1 MISTT
6 PHPAGVEPFPFGD
19 RNVRGLPDDAPAA
32 FAPAH
37 MPTQRPGGSG
47 RSAIPAQPLVPARR
61 RRRQWGGDRRTRA
74 LPMVPQPVSDRRVAM
89 ARLAI
94 IVTVTAWLGYLI
106 MWFFQDFFHPGY
118 ENAVDRAESV
128 LYLLIVTL
136 LTVSALAYLLSRLG
150 FFYRTRTHHR
160 ASRAILDQF
169 FDTTTPTLTTII
181 PSYQED
187 ARVIRNTLLS
197 AALQEY
203 PDKRVVLLID
213 DPFVPK
219 NAKAREQLE
228 AARALPHEIG
238 RLLAWPA
245 SRFTRALQLFE
256 ASCERQEPLG
266 LGSVIA
272 LASYYEEA
280 AAWLERLAAEQEII
294 DHTDDFFANEV
305 VLRLAASLRAIS
317 AALLDSAD
325 EGVVLEQQMFRRLYR
340 RLVWT
345 FRAEVTSFERKRYV
359 SLSHEPNK
367 AMNLNSYL
375 GLMGGSYREVQTVTG
390 TALVRARPGQHT
402 LNIPDPDYVVT
413 LDADSVLLPEY
424 CLRLV
429 HLLEQSEY
437 RRHGHRADAVQR
449 LPRLEHPAGADRRGH
464 HRPAAHRPPGTDLL
478 RRHVLGG
485 RQRGDP

>member
-1 MISTT
+1 MTSATS
-6 PHPAGVEPFPFGD
+6 HPAGVEPFPFGD
-19 RNVRGLPDDAPAA
+19 RNVRGVPDDVLAA
-32 FAPAH
+32 FPPAP

-47 RSAIPAQPLVPARR
+47 RSAIPARPLVPARR
-61 RRRQWGGDRRTRA
+61 PRRQWGGDRRTRA
-74 LPMVPQPVSDRRVAM
+74 LPIVPQPVSDRRVAM

-106 MWFFQDFFHPGY
+106 TWFFQDFFHPGY

-169 FDTTTPTLTTII
+169 YDMTTPTLTTII

-213 DPFVPK
+213 DPFAPK
-219 NAKAREQLE
+219 NAKAREQLK
-228 AARALPHEIG
+228 AARALPYEIG
-238 RLLAWPA
+238 RRLAGPA

-256 ASCERQEPLG
+256 ASCERREPLG

-280 AAWLERLAAEQEII
+280 AAWLEQLAADSEII
-294 DHTDDFFANEV
+294 DHTDAFFANEV
-305 VLRLAASLRAIS
+305 VLRLAASLRAIG

-325 EGVVLEQQMFRRLYR
+325 EGAVLEEQMFRRLYR

-345 FRAEVTSFERKRYV
+345 FRAEITSFERKRYV

-375 GLMGGSYREVQTVTG
+375 GLMGGSYGEVETVTG
-390 TALVRARPGQHT
+390 TALVRVRPGNRT

-429 HLLEQSEY
+429 P
-437 RRHGHRADAVQR
+437 GWPI
-449 LPRLEHPAGADRRGH
+449 PRSST
-464 HRPAAHRPPGTDLL
+464 RPGSRPMSTS
-478 RRHVLGG
+478 R
-485 RQRGDP
+485 